1 MRTIEFTSNKG
12 SKMFINC
19 NEIKVI
25 NTFGDEYFGK
35 LDDNGKVITKQRF
48 GLGYIL
54 PVLNEYR
61 MFNK

>member
-1 MRTIEFTSNKG
+1 MKKIEFTSSNG
-12 SKMFINC
+12 SKMFITG

-35 LDDNGKVITKQRF
+35 IDENGKVVTKQRF

-54 PVLNEYR
+54 PIMNEYR
-61 MFNK
+61 MINK

>member
-1 MRTIEFTSNKG
+1 MRTIEFTSNNG
-12 SKMFINC
+12 SKMFING

-35 LDDNGKVITKQRF
+35 LDDNGKVVTKQRF

-61 MFNK
+61 MLNK